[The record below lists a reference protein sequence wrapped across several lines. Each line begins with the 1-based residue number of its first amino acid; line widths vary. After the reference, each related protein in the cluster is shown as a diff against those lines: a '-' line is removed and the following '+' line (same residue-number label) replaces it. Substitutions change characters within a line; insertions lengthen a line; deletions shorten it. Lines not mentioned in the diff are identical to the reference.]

1 MSDESHSER
10 SESLRNSGEKRKGTT
25 GWLERL
31 SALFL
36 GEPKDREQLIEL
48 LHDAQERE
56 VLDKETLRMIEGV
69 MTVSEVQVRDIM
81 VARSKMVFVEYNSVP
96 DVFLPVIIESAHSR
110 FPVIG
115 ENRDE
120 VMGILLAKDLL
131 RFNLH
136 DPKQPFDFKAILR
149 PAMFVPESK
158 RLDALLRDFRLNY
171 THMAIVVDEYGGISG
186 LVTIED
192 ILEEI
197 VGNIEDEYDT
207 EEEDENIKEI
217 SENTYVIKAMTPIE
231 EFNEQFAA
239 EFSDD
244 EFDTIGGLVTSQL
257 GHLPKVDEQ
266 INLGSFEFKVLSAD
280 SRRLKVLQVKVT

>member
-1 MSDESHSER
+1 MSDESHTER
-10 SESLRNSGEKRKGTT
+10 SDSLRQAGEKRKMTT

-31 SALFL
+31 SDLFL

-81 VARSKMVFVEYNSVP
+81 IARSKMVIVEHHSKP
-96 DVFLPVIIESAHSR
+96 EEFLPMIIESAHSR

-120 VMGILLAKDLL
+120 VMGVLLAKDLL

-136 DPKQPFDFKAILR
+136 DPKQPFDFQDILR

-207 EEEDENIKEI
+207 EEEDENIKQQGEQI
-217 SENTYVIKAMTPIE
+217 YIVKATTPIE
-231 EFNEQFAA
+231 EFNDQFNAD
-239 EFSDD
+239 FSDD

-257 GHLPKVDEQ
+257 GHLPKVDEHMT
-266 INLGSFEFKVLSAD
+266 LGTYEFKVLSAD
-280 SRRLKVLQVKVT
+280 SRRVKVFQVKAA